1 MRSAVVDR
9 DRTASVLDICH
20 EVPSPNITTC
30 LISRVV
36 PRSICVATG
45 DSGDIS
51 PIALCLTARGSIG
64 RGNGTIQLN
73 PLAEALSHL
82 FEPSSRVHAVNNAA
96 QKAQALADVVSIA
109 PDILFGHFCV

>member
-9 DRTASVLDICH
+9 EGTASVLDICH

-36 PRSICVATG
+36 PRSVCVATG

-64 RGNGTIQLN
+64 RGNGTIELN
-73 PLAEALSHL
+73 PLAETFSHL
-82 FEPSSRVHAVNNAA
+82 FEPHPRVGVVDDAS
-96 QKAQALADVVSIA
+96 QEPQAFADVVPIA
-109 PDILFGHFCV
+109 PDI